1 MFDSVLILKGDIR
14 CWSLLGAIGVNGIY
28 YQGQELAFYAL
39 YQYHDNKSLSLCNHS
54 PGVRKFQTLI

>member
-1 MFDSVLILKGDIR
+1 MLVTLRGHR
-14 CWSLLGAIGVNGIY
+14 VNRIH

-39 YQYHDNKSLSLCNHS
+39 YRYHDKKSLSLCNHS

>member
-1 MFDSVLILKGDIR
+1 MLVTLRGHR
-14 CWSLLGAIGVNGIY
+14 VNGIH

-39 YQYHDNKSLSLCNHS
+39 YWCYDNKSLNLCNHS